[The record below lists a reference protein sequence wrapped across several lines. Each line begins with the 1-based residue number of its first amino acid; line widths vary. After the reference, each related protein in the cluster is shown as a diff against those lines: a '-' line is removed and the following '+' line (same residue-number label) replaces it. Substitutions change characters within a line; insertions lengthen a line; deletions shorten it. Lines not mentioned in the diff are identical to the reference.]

1 MKKVLLGLT
10 ALTLWI
16 TPVFSAD
23 EITECDKLASHGSDP
38 EKIAPGVSESG
49 MNKAAAQAACEAAVA
64 KDPNNRRLR
73 YQLGRAYFYDGK
85 VAKGIPHLEF
95 AANAGSQQAQ
105 FVLGYTIDTAPAGI
119 DQQPRSRL
127 TVAGAFGLHQGGE
140 APGMVPLRD
149 GGVPPLPLV
158 ARGQYPQAQRR
169 PVRLLAVLARP
180 DGGGNVAPDA
190 RLSHAPRVALV
201 ERDGPLPEQPL
212 EAVVDPVQKRRL
224 VHEQVAL
231 EAAVH
236 VLVVLFEEKF
246 LISIFLENNLNY
258 SQPITV

>member
-16 TPVFSAD
+16 TPVFSAE

-85 VAKGIPHLEF
+85 FDKGIPHLEF

-105 FVLGYTIDTAPAGI
+105 FVLGYTIDTAQAGLKKDPCRVEDLWVKSARQGRLAAQI
-119 DQQPRSRL
+119 SYPHHVMRGMYKGCKQQADNAEMQGFL
-127 TVAGAFGLHQGGE
+127 DAAKKQAGDYYE
-140 APGMVPLRD
+140 K
-149 GGVPPLPLV
+149 
-158 ARGQYPQAQRR
+158 
-169 PVRLLAVLARP
+169 LL
-180 DGGGNVAPDA
+180 
-190 RLSHAPRVALV
+190 LSMLI
-201 ERDGPLPEQPL
+201 EEF
-212 EAVVDPVQKRRL
+212 
-224 VHEQVAL
+224 
-231 EAAVH
+231 AAY
-236 VLVVLFEEKF
+236 K
-246 LISIFLENNLNY
+246 
-258 SQPITV
+258 TKK